1 MNLQSVLREKEFN
14 NNDLLISLQ
23 KNPIGRNQQLD
34 TFVGLLNSIEKNAV
48 LTIDGAW
55 GSGKTVFVRQ
65 LEYLNKLNTE
75 KISLP
80 HINNIEEFQQ
90 EFVTYYYNAWENDF
104 HDDPMQSL
112 LFNLINDFW
121 DKTDKAGDKFVKVSK
136 GLGASVIKTL
146 TAGLVN
152 VEDIN
157 KAENITGLVK
167 SITTANDRKKAI
179 NDIIDNYLDLKG
191 KKLLFIVD
199 ELDRCKP
206 TFAVNLLESIKHYF
220 TNDKI
225 VFLMSTNNNQL
236 SHTIK
241 KVYGEN
247 FDGTGYL
254 SKFYDLVFNLPEL
267 DSESYIKYLGGYT
280 RSSYY
285 SDEIPLEIASHLE
298 LSMREINRYYSSLK
312 LIEAYLTSEGGFSE
326 HHHSSQLVKH
336 VFIPFAYGLRIH
348 NLNDYH
354 NFVKGKGEDSLA
366 RFCEGTR
373 MATRIVQRWEK
384 VDGSSKESAV
394 EEIIKVYL
402 KITTD
407 LKEEGDS
414 YDILESKEN
423 FERVVLLM
431 NSSGAIDEENNDD
444 LLINSVGV

>member
-1 MNLQSVLREKEFN
+1 MNLQSVLREKEYSN
-14 NNDLLISLQ
+14 EDLLISLQ
-23 KNPIGRNQQLD
+23 EDPVGRNQQLN
-34 TFVGLLNSIEKNAV
+34 TFIGLLNSIEKNAV

-55 GSGKTVFVRQ
+55 GSGKTIFVRQ
-65 LEYLNKLNTE
+65 LEYLNKLNIE
-75 KISLP
+75 KITLP
-80 HINNIEEFQQ
+80 HISNIEEFQE

-104 HDDPMQSL
+104 HHDPMQSL

-121 DKTDKAGDKFVKVSK
+121 SKTDKAGDKFVKVSK
-136 GLGASVIKTL
+136 GLGVSVVKTL

-157 KAENITGLVK
+157 KIENISGLVK
-167 SITTANDRKKAI
+167 GITTADDRKKAI

-225 VFLMSTNNNQL
+225 VFLMSTNNKEL

-241 KVYGEN
+241 KVYGES

-267 DSESYIKYLGGYT
+267 DSKSYIKYLGGYT
-280 RSSYY
+280 RSAYY
-285 SDEIPLEIASHLE
+285 SDEIPLEVASHLE
-298 LSMREINRYYSSLK
+298 MSMREINRYYSSLK
-312 LIEAYLTSEGGFSE
+312 LIESYLTSEGGFSE
-326 HHHSSQLVKH
+326 HHYSAQLVKY
-336 VFIPFAYGLRIH
+336 VFIPFAYGLRIQ

-354 NFVKGKGEDSLA
+354 NFVKGKGEDLLT
-366 RFCEGTR
+366 RFCEDTR
-373 MATRIVQRWEK
+373 IATRIAQRGEGLK
-384 VDGSSKESAV
+384 NSGKESAV

-402 KITTD
+402 KVTAD
-407 LKEEGDS
+407 LKENGDS

-423 FERVVLLM
+423 FKRVVLLM
-431 NSSGAIDEENNDD
+431 NSSGSIDEKDNDN
-444 LLINSVGV
+444 LLINSADV